1 MRDGWNNIIYNLFI
15 ILLFELPE
23 AIVRWIEHT
32 IAILAILMSSI
43 IIIIIVIIIII
54 MQIFVENIEDDILF
68 LTFYRFL
75 W

>member
-1 MRDGWNNIIYNLFI
+1 MRDGWNNIIYILFI

-23 AIVRWIEHT
+23 ATVRWIQDT

-43 IIIIIVIIIII
+43 IIIIIIII
-54 MQIFVENIEDDILF
+54 MQIFIENIEDNILF
-68 LTFYRFL
+68 LTFYRFS

>member
-1 MRDGWNNIIYNLFI
+1 MDGTILFI
-15 ILLFELPE
+15 SFLFELPE

-32 IAILAILMSSI
+32 IAILAILMSLIII
-43 IIIIIVIIIII
+43 IIIIIVIIII

-68 LTFYRFL
+68 LTFYRFS